1 MNIFLKDRSFSE
13 SYDAI
18 VYFIQKKIILEVIA
32 ILNLHDNF
40 QIFKALFFIYLVTF
54 DIELPNPYRKYLMS
68 LDNIN
73 FL

>member
-18 VYFIQKKIILEVIA
+18 VYFIKKKIILEVIA

-40 QIFKALFFIYLVTF
+40 QIFKALFFIYLITF
-54 DIELPNPYRKYLMS
+54 DID
-68 LDNIN
+68 LD
-73 FL
+73 FKRPFF

>member
-18 VYFIQKKIILEVIA
+18 VYFIKKKIILEVIA

-40 QIFKALFFIYLVTF
+40 QIFKALFFIYLITF
-54 DIELPNPYRKYLMS
+54 DIELDFRRT
-68 LDNIN
+68 
-73 FL
+73 FF